1 MLQGGAKIW
10 DVGRNQGRTR
20 NLTLYTWGASFHAR
34 EERTEACL
42 EQSFQKQTGDR
53 PDSAPSA
60 CPHLLSVEPRGVCDG
75 SDPPEIEER
84 GGEWERKP
92 PPIVF
97 FGRLSGTMVPDREP
111 ASMVSKNHNGNE
123 QERRTMWLWMLAEA
137 HTRRYESF
145 PAKNLQLC
153 GSGPRSTTWNLS
165 LWARRFATV

>member
-1 MLQGGAKIW
+1 
-10 DVGRNQGRTR
+10 
-20 NLTLYTWGASFHAR
+20 
-34 EERTEACL
+34 
-42 EQSFQKQTGDR
+42 
-53 PDSAPSA
+53 
-60 CPHLLSVEPRGVCDG
+60 VCDG

-123 QERRTMWLWMLAEA
+123 QERRTMWWWMLAEA

-145 PAKNLQLC
+145 PAKKLAAM
-153 GSGPRSTTWNLS
+153 W
-165 LWARRFATV
+165 LWAAVHNLELITVGPQVRNGVNSMVPMSELTFQKSSFVIAKFMSFDHESSTEKNRAHRTKAPKHHRDSF